1 MANDKWKMP
10 RPEHMKRCP
19 TCNRTYADLSLN
31 FCLDDGTPLTSDAAP
46 PDLNATL
53 RYPSPQDTSEPPPTE
68 IYRPTT
74 PVTPR
79 PTAAPPPPPPVSPP
93 PPQPQWTPTPAVPQ
107 KRSNAIWWILGGF
120 AAVLV
125 IGVGLV
131 VMIIALASLNSNT
144 NSNVANVNTR
154 EANRNANVNAN
165 ANANV
170 ANTNA
175 NTNASR
181 LSPLVDDFSQQ
192 KWGTG
197 TSQYGRIWYTNDEYH
212 MVSKERTFVVMY
224 APSNDYTTENATV
237 KVMARSVDGH
247 VPSAGFGLMVHGVQ
261 KRPGQL
267 EDYALLIFPST
278 EPEYQVIMHKQGV
291 ESIVVERTKSNAIK
305 PGSTPNQL
313 EIRTKGAELSFYV
326 NGQFLKT
333 ITDRENY
340 RRGRVGF
347 YTSDVFEIAFD
358 DLEIERAQ
366 QAN

>member
-1 MANDKWKMP
+1 
-10 RPEHMKRCP
+10 MKRCP

-46 PDLNATL
+46 PDLNATI
-53 RYPSPQDTSEPPPTE
+53 RYPSPRDTSEPPPTE

-74 PVTPR
+74 PPPTPR
-79 PTAAPPPPPPVSPP
+79 PTAAPPPPASPPSPP
-93 PPQPQWTPTPAVPQ
+93 PPPQWRPAPAVPQ

-125 IGVGLV
+125 IGIGLV
-131 VMIIALASLNSNT
+131 IMLVALASLGSNT
-144 NSNVANVNTR
+144 NSNFANVNTSNT
-154 EANRNANVNAN
+154 NRNANVN

-175 NTNASR
+175 NANVSR
-181 LSPLVDDFSQQ
+181 TGPLIDDFSQQ

-197 TSQYGRIWYTNDEYH
+197 TSQFGRIWYTNGEYH
-212 MVSKERTFVVMY
+212 MSSKERTFVVMY
-224 APSNDYTTENATV
+224 APSNDYSTENATV
-237 KVMARSVDGH
+237 KVTARSVDGS

-261 KRPGQL
+261 SRAGQL
-267 EDYALLIFPST
+267 EDYALLIFPSD
-278 EPEYQVIMHKQGV
+278 EPEYQIIMHKQGN
-291 ESIVVERTKSNAIK
+291 ESIVGERTKSTAIK
-305 PGSTPNQL
+305 SGSAANQL

-333 ITDRENY
+333 ITDRENF

-347 YTSDVFEIAFD
+347 YASDVFEVAFD
-358 DLEIERAQ
+358 DLQIER
-366 QAN
+366 